1 MRASLDQKSI
11 KKWIRKWDPSMGVK
25 IFAQKYF
32 RRSRSHVSW
41 NISSK
46 SGPQKSGQNRYLLAV
61 GKKCRFSERA
71 RICTKWSDFGGSLR
85 LKIAQK
91 NAIFKSKM
99 QFLGFLGEMRKC
111 DFEKFESR
119 CCAAILGCNSRTD
132 VARKICLKSSVFS
145 PDRIFYENVADFKS
159 AYVYRNF
166 CPVPGHVLTRF
177 CGTENAQ

>member
-1 MRASLDQKSI
+1 
-11 KKWIRKWDPSMGVK
+11 MGVK

-99 QFLGFLGEMRKC
+99 QFLGIFGEMRRRE
-111 DFEKFESR
+111 FQKFESR
-119 CCAAILGCNSRTD
+119 HGAAFLWCNFRTD
-132 VARKICLKSSVFS
+132 VARKISQESSLFS
-145 PDRIFYENVADFKS
+145 PGRILEENVSDFKS
-159 AYVYRNF
+159 AYEYRDF
-166 CPVPGHVLTRF
+166 FPVPGHVLTRF
-177 CGTENAQ
+177 RCTENAQ